1 MLFRYGFLS
10 FTHLD
15 KISAL
20 RPLGVSTAS
29 INNLHTTT
37 RRPGRLPTSIIALI
51 SSLSYHP
58 ALDSVQDEASSSGTP
73 IHRLSR
79 QRYRLFPII
88 FVSPDRRRPT
98 RNSTHLSP
106 ASDEW
111 QIGPLASIMSG
122 AVTSPLAG
130 FHFTTIGQPPSLL
143 TRISNAEDGDPHR
156 APSPTP
162 SPLSSPRMSAAPVP
176 STSRLLA
183 ALAPQ
188 EATAQFLELPQANV
202 GAATVGS
209 DPHVKNAPPHQGQ
222 NNPTEP
228 RGTRELPSQAPSNP
242 SLHPSSSNTS
252 INTAVRPSLLST
264 KANSAPSGSGS
275 SNLMGVSHSSRS
287 TALPQGEDAIE
298 SFRQALKRL
307 QVEADLYGDREEET
321 RRATA
326 RQQDQ
331 AARWHARADAALE
344 NMHSFFAAAEQ
355 RILEAEQR
363 AAQLAHFETEVG
375 ERVAELRETRAALT
389 QAKLENAELRQTA
402 EEERTTA
409 AERRRTDD
417 RRISEALTK
426 AQAAVKQAESR
437 ERERQIAESL
447 LRKKGEDDRARWD
460 AREREL
466 TAQLEELRRQFA
478 IAKHALQAELEE
490 YKRIAEEEKQRRV
503 EELVDEKRRLEE
515 RLALAQGRPG
525 MELGNPPSPPSPTCP
540 TLPSTAATS
549 DATQP
554 GTGKNAAPAKSRGK
568 ELQFAEP
575 MTSQTANDQAA
586 SRTRVRAN
594 VLLNSVARPP
604 SPEPLLA
611 LKDEDKDDVKTEVY
625 SPIKL
630 SPLAPGPDT
639 KLVRR
644 EQSLDY
650 ATPQPQPIDATGP
663 RASHLSSSAIMS
675 STGISDPVAAASAVG
690 RLESPTISFGEPSPE
705 PSLVANRWQ
714 DATSSQDNFTDPLAT
729 AVAFE
734 RPPTVVQLGSAVPPP
749 VSHQP
754 TGAVHAPAHLERVAS
769 QGSGSHSRSTTPPL
783 DRGRAKLIRRR
794 VLDPPPPPTWQTA
807 PGSRPSYRSS
817 RSPTPTGYDHWSPAS
832 DPNRAS
838 RQDRYTPPIRHKR
851 TRDDDRSPDI
861 PNARRPRL
869 APPANNY
876 RPALPPLDQRI
887 SDHPATSSE
896 RRGRTPDRY
905 IRRSPSPHAPRG
917 RDDSRHDD
925 ANCSQRQAPPDDRA
939 RTPPYP
945 NDYAMNGYA
954 VAEVPTALN
963 DTEAHS
969 SQIDVGAAISA
980 TLPESGAYAPSASV
994 PTPRTPAVTK
1004 KAAAAAAN
1012 AARKPAHKQLSPQY
1026 GNAGKKS
1033 LIERMAGG
1041 QGAALASGNGA
1052 SVEGIAGGI
1061 AGADGHVG
1069 GKAGNRATPAQKHP
1083 SARAAANKRANGHG
1097 NANAN
1102 ANGNG
1107 GRGHQ
1112 ARGGQNAKAKPLVD
1126 RLQPGPPSTE
1136 GPSLA
1141 DRLS

>member
-1 MLFRYGFLS
+1 M
-10 FTHLD
+10 
-15 KISAL
+15 
-20 RPLGVSTAS
+20 P
-29 INNLHTTT
+29 
-37 RRPGRLPTSIIALI
+37 
-51 SSLSYHP
+51 
-58 ALDSVQDEASSSGTP
+58 
-73 IHRLSR
+73 
-79 QRYRLFPII
+79 
-88 FVSPDRRRPT
+88 
-98 RNSTHLSP
+98 
-106 ASDEW
+106 
-111 QIGPLASIMSG
+111 G

-143 TRISNAEDGDPHR
+143 TRISSAEDCDPHR

-162 SPLSSPRMSAAPVP
+162 SPLSSPRMSATPVP

-188 EATAQFLELPQANV
+188 EATAQSLELLQANA

-209 DPHVKNAPPHQGQ
+209 DSRVKDAPPHLFSPHQGQ
-222 NNPTEP
+222 NNSIEP
-228 RGTRELPSQAPSNP
+228 RGTRELPSQAPSNLLSQP
-242 SLHPSSSNTS
+242 SLSNTF

-264 KANSAPSGSGS
+264 KANSAPSGSS
-275 SNLMGVSHSSRS
+275 SLTGVSPIPLS

-307 QVEADLYGDREEET
+307 QVEADTYGDREEET

-344 NMHSFFAAAEQ
+344 NMHSLFAAAEK

-375 ERVAELRETRAALT
+375 ERVAELRETHAALT
-389 QAKLENAELRQTA
+389 QAKVENAELRRTA

-409 AERRRTDD
+409 AERRQTDD
-417 RRISEALTK
+417 RRTSEVLAK

-478 IAKHALQAELEE
+478 IDKQALQAELEE

-503 EELVDEKRRLEE
+503 EELVEEKRRLEE
-515 RLALAQGRPG
+515 RLALAQGRPC
-525 MELGNPPSPPSPTCP
+525 MELRNPSSSPSPTCP
-540 TLPSTAATS
+540 TLPSTAAAS

-554 GTGKNAAPAKSRGK
+554 GTEQNAAHAKSRDN
-568 ELQFAEP
+568 ELHLSAEP
-575 MTSQTANDQAA
+575 ITSQSVNDQAA
-586 SRTRVRAN
+586 SRTGARTN
-594 VLLNSVARPP
+594 LLWNSVAGSP
-604 SPEPLLA
+604 SQQPEPLLA
-611 LKDEDKDDVKTEVY
+611 VKEEDTDDVKTEVY
-625 SPIKL
+625 SHIKV
-630 SPLAPGPDT
+630 SSLAPSPDT

-650 ATPQPQPIDATGP
+650 ATPQPQPIDATGA
-663 RASHLSSSAIMS
+663 RASHMSSSAIMS
-675 STGISDPVAAASAVG
+675 SIGISDVAAARAVG
-690 RLESPTISFGEPSPE
+690 RLESPTISLGEPSPE
-705 PSLVANRWQ
+705 PPLVTNRWQ
-714 DATSSQDNFTDPLAT
+714 DATLGSRDNFTDPA
-729 AVAFE
+729 A
-734 RPPTVVQLGSAVPPP
+734 VQLGSALPPP

-754 TGAVHAPAHLERVAS
+754 TGVLHAPAHLERVDS
-769 QGSGSHSRSTTPPL
+769 QGSGSHSRPTTPPL
-783 DRGRAKLIRRR
+783 DSGRRAKLIHRR
-794 VLDPPPPPTWQTA
+794 VLDSPPPPAWQTA
-807 PGSRPSYRSS
+807 PGSRPSNRSS
-817 RSPTPTGYDHWSPAS
+817 RSPPPIGYDHWSPAS
-832 DPNRAS
+832 DPNRPP

-851 TRDDDRSPDI
+851 TRDDDRSPDL
-861 PNARRPRL
+861 PDARRPRL

-887 SDHPATSSE
+887 SDHPATSPE

-905 IRRSPSPHAPRG
+905 LRRSPSPHAPRG
-917 RDDSRHDD
+917 RDDSRYDD
-925 ANCSQRQAPPDDRA
+925 ANRSQRQAPPPDNRA

-945 NDYAMNGYA
+945 KDYAMNGYA
-954 VAEVPTALN
+954 VAEVRTALN
-963 DTEAHS
+963 DTEAHPP
-969 SQIDVGAAISA
+969 QIDAGAPIFA
-980 TLPESGAYAPSASV
+980 TLPQSGAYAPSASV
-994 PTPRTPAVTK
+994 PTPRIPAVTK
-1004 KAAAAAAN
+1004 KAAAATAN

-1033 LIERMAGG
+1033 LIERMAGS
-1041 QGAALASGNGA
+1041 QGAALGSGDGA
-1052 SVEGIAGGI
+1052 SIEGN

-1069 GKAGNRATPAQKHP
+1069 GKAGNRYPPAPKHP

-1097 NANAN
+1097 NGNSN
-1102 ANGNG
+1102 SNGIGNG

-1112 ARGGQNAKAKPLVD
+1112 ARGQNGAVKTKPLVD
-1126 RLQPGPPSTE
+1126 RLQPGPPSTQ